1 MDTETV
7 ETPAP
12 LEHGDAMA
20 MIPLEAALSL
30 AWWEPRYDR
39 IFVLPLLH
47 ATASENRLI
56 VAGENRELPE
66 SGIVV
71 AIGPGGLAPESG
83 REVHVVAQP
92 GDLVLFGKYA
102 GQDTAVPRVTD
113 IAPPRLIVMR
123 DIEVLAAKPK
133 DKYDWNEL
141 LVCHDLDPRKIHFK
155 GHTCEFC
162 PNAPKDEAHV
172 RNLRALAFGD
182 VVDAEVT
189 EQPPAPTPEAEA
201 AANARIQE
209 ERRKMREHERAQEQ
223 QQAAGD
229 LPAGTSPVDSI
240 L

>member
-1 MDTETV
+1 MNTETV

-12 LEHGDAMA
+12 VDDAMA

-47 ATASENRLI
+47 ATASVSGL
-56 VAGENRELPE
+56 VGAGENRELPE
-66 SGIVV
+66 AGIVV
-71 AIGPGGLAPESG
+71 AIGPGGLAPETG
-83 REVHVVAQP
+83 REIRVVAQP
-92 GDLVLFGKYA
+92 GDLVMFGKFA

-141 LVCHDLDPRKIHFK
+141 LVCHDLDPRKIHFR

-182 VVDAEVT
+182 VVDAEV
-189 EQPPAPTPEAEA
+189 PAELKSDAGGPSALIE
-201 AANARIQE
+201 E
-209 ERRKMREHERAQEQ
+209 ERRKMREYERARD
-223 QQAAGD
+223 AAGG
-229 LPAGTSPVDSI
+229 LPPAGRVIAEEHDGKIEPVE
-240 L
+240 